1 VEDFLLLGEIPGTTI
16 VITFDMWL
24 LLFSAIFMLGA
35 LLWLRRRME
44 LLQKL
49 PALLAE
55 RIAL

>member
-1 VEDFLLLGEIPGTTI
+1 
-16 VITFDMWL
+16 MWL